1 MGPKRTR
8 HSPYAY
14 DPDLPGNWTTSR
26 LKQALNNRGIIYP
39 SNAKRSHL
47 IRLVEENSINRP
59 GSPLDAQGAPSQD
72 APVQNNNGGDQRVMI
87 DLVSKLSSTV
97 QSLQQNVINL
107 TSRVNSMNTQTTSSS
122 VSTEINHNIQSG
134 GQTNQANS
142 SSNDVNNTSNFTL
155 SSAMAAMSSSV
166 SGPSA
171 TTTGI
176 ANQQPAPSYK
186 RTRFGFSA
194 ESLPLVE
201 TISPQLRQQITA
213 GKDIN
218 LASVLIPYY
227 VPTEDKPQSE
237 QKNDYQ
243 LQRSLSLGE
252 FIQAFGIY
260 KNVMCEA
267 YPQRRVELDLYERDI
282 IDMATRYPGKGFY
295 EYHRQFS
302 LMAASHLRFNNIMVD
317 WSVRNNTLFCNIF
330 ANAKAQS
337 CTHCHSTLHLTNFC
351 AMAATQKT
359 EKLQLERE
367 VDSYGRKRLYHAGKE
382 ICNNFNGTRGCQLSR
397 CRNAH
402 ICLDCRGEHARQN
415 CTLAKN
421 GNWPQH
427 LGPQTHPK

>member
-1 MGPKRTR
+1 M
-8 HSPYAY
+8 
-14 DPDLPGNWTTSR
+14 
-26 LKQALNNRGIIYP
+26 NNRGIIYP

-218 LASVLIPYY
+218 LASILIPYY

-237 QKNDYQ
+237 QNNDY
-243 LQRSLSLGE
+243 R
-252 FIQAFGIY
+252 Y
-260 KNVMCEA
+260 K
-267 YPQRRVELDLYERDI
+267 D
-282 IDMATRYPGKGFY
+282 
-295 EYHRQFS
+295 
-302 LMAASHLRFNNIMVD
+302 
-317 WSVRNNTLFCNIF
+317 
-330 ANAKAQS
+330 
-337 CTHCHSTLHLTNFC
+337 HSR
-351 AMAATQKT
+351 
-359 EKLQLERE
+359 LEN
-367 VDSYGRKRLYHAGKE
+367 SSKRLAYIKM
-382 ICNNFNGTRGCQLSR
+382 
-397 CRNAH
+397 
-402 ICLDCRGEHARQN
+402 
-415 CTLAKN
+415 
-421 GNWPQH
+421 
-427 LGPQTHPK
+427 

>member
-1 MGPKRTR
+1 M
-8 HSPYAY
+8 S
-14 DPDLPGNWTTSR
+14 
-26 LKQALNNRGIIYP
+26 LNNRGIIYP

-201 TISPQLRQQITA
+201 TISPQLRQQIMA

-218 LASVLIPYY
+218 LASILIPYY

-237 QKNDYQ
+237 QKNDYR

-302 LMAASHLRFNNIMVD
+302 LMAASHLRFYNIMVD